1 MPAKVAL
8 EVAES
13 LPEMFRGKGELVQL
27 CQSLSKKWGKS
38 RSTVPLSAFAPAKA
52 TLWSSLQRFVPWL
65 ERCAFADDFLWELR
79 HERTL
84 KFESRR
90 SKALLTARKKERGT
104 TDAVSYTH
112 LTLPTKA

>member
-1 MPAKVAL
+1 MG
-8 EVAES
+8 
-13 LPEMFRGKGELVQL
+13 MFRGKDELVQL

-38 RSTVPLSAFAPAKA
+38 RSTVPLSAFAQAKS

-65 ERCAFADDFLWELR
+65 ERCEFADDFLWELR

-90 SKALLTARKKERGT
+90 SKALLSARKKERGT
-104 TDAVSYTH
+104 ELEEEEVKEEGKILKRRERRARTILAR
-112 LTLPTKA
+112 